1 MGLFDFIKKHEIET
15 INRQQETIQQLVA
28 DKLALEE
35 RIQSLEQYQ
44 AIVDIDKELQRKIQE
59 ADSFVANK
67 LSELERQEIE
77 AKNTIA
83 EYHQKIDDLK
93 KRYADGYKTYL
104 SLQKEADIYK
114 ETIELA
120 EYGVYEPH
128 FEFDVSEQ
136 YRNEIFGIREQQ
148 KREIR
153 NGSAVLGGDNIAWNG
168 SLSQGAAMVKKEK
181 KLMLRAFNG
190 ECDSFIAD
198 VDWNNIL
205 KMEERIHKS
214 FEAINKIYEKQGIS
228 ISRAYHSL
236 KIKEL
241 RLTYEYKRKRYEEK
255 EEQRSIREQMR
266 EEEKA
271 RRDIEAALIKAQ
283 KEEETYQ
290 KALEKARKEVNAAQG
305 EEQAKLQSR
314 IAELEAR
321 IAEAESNKERA
332 MSMAQQTRRGHVY
345 VISNIGSF
353 GENVY
358 KIGMTRRL
366 DPMDRVRELG
376 DASVP
381 FPFDVHAIIFC
392 EDAPSLEARLHRAFE
407 QKRVNLINPR
417 KEFFNVSL
425 DEIETVVHE
434 SNATIEFTKLAE
446 AKDYR
451 ESLAMR
457 ANDQSNSDHLRQVDY
472 PSELFASHI

>member
-1 MGLFDFIKKHEIET
+1 MNLLYFIKKRELET
-15 INRQQETIQQLVA
+15 IKQQQETIQQLLA
-28 DKLALEE
+28 DKSTLEAK
-35 RIQSLEQYQ
+35 IKSLEQYQ
-44 AIVDIDKELQRKIQE
+44 GIADLDVEMQKKIRETESIIADKLLALNIQE
-59 ADSFVANK
+59 T
-67 LSELERQEIE
+67 E
-77 AKNTIA
+77 AKNTIR
-83 EYHQKIDDLK
+83 EYNQKIDDLK
-93 KRYADGYKTYL
+93 QQYVEGYKTYQ
-104 SLQKEADIYK
+104 SLREEAEIYK
-114 ETIELA
+114 ENIELA

-136 YRNEIFGIREQQ
+136 YKNEIYGVREQQ

-153 NGSAVLGGDNIAWNG
+153 NGSAVLGGDNITWNG
-168 SLSQGAAMVKKEK
+168 SLAQGAAMVKKEK

-198 VDWNNIL
+198 VDWNNIY
-205 KMEERIHKS
+205 KMEERIQKS
-214 FEAINKIYEKQGIS
+214 FEAINKIYEKQGIN
-228 ISRAYHSL
+228 ISHAYHSL
-236 KIKEL
+236 KLKEL

-255 EEQRSIREQMR
+255 EEQRAIREQMR

-283 KEEETYQ
+283 KEEDAYQ
-290 KALEKARKEVNAAQG
+290 KALEKARKEVAAVQG
-305 EEQAKLQSR
+305 AQQAKLQSK

-353 GENVY
+353 GEDVY

-381 FPFDVHAIIFC
+381 FPFDVHAIIYC
-392 EDAPSLEARLHRAFE
+392 EDAPSLEAKLHKAFE
-407 QKRVNLINPR
+407 QKRMNLINPR
-417 KEFFNVSL
+417 KEFFHVTL
-425 DEIETVVHE
+425 KEIEDVVHE
-434 SNATIEFTKLAE
+434 NDATIEFTKLAE
-446 AKDYR
+446 ARDYR
-451 ESLAMR
+451 ETMAIKNR
-457 ANDQSNSDHLRQVDY
+457 DKQTNVAINSDY
-472 PSELFASHI
+472 PTELFISR

>member
-1 MGLFDFIKKHEIET
+1 MGLFDFIKRREIET
-15 INRQQETIQQLVA
+15 INRQQETIQQLLA
-28 DKLALEE
+28 DKSALEA
-35 RIQSLEQYQ
+35 RVKSLEKYQ
-44 AIVDIDKELQRKIQE
+44 KIVDLDEEMQRKIRE
-59 ADSFVANK
+59 TDSLIANK
-67 LSELERQEIE
+67 LSELERQEAE
-77 AKNTIA
+77 AQNTIT

-93 KRYADGYKTYL
+93 KQYVEGYKTYQ

-128 FEFDVSEQ
+128 FEFDMSEQ
-136 YRNEIFGIREQQ
+136 YKNEIFGIREQQ

-205 KMEERIHKS
+205 KMEERIQKS
-214 FEAINKIYEKQGIS
+214 FEAINKIYERQGIS
-228 ISRAYHSL
+228 ISRAYHNL
-236 KIKEL
+236 KLKEL

-271 RRDIEAALIKAQ
+271 RREIEAALIKAQ

-290 KALEKARKEVNAAQG
+290 KVLEKARKEVNAAQG
-305 EEQAKLQSR
+305 AQQAKLQSK

-321 IAEAESNKERA
+321 IAEAERNKERA

-345 VISNIGSF
+345 IISNIGSF

-392 EDAPSLEARLHRAFE
+392 EDAPTLEAKLHRAFE

-425 DEIETVVHE
+425 EEIENLVHE
-434 SNATIEFTKLAE
+434 NDATIEFTKLAE
-446 AKDYR
+446 ARDYR
-451 ESLAMR
+451 ESLAIKSH
-457 ANDQSNSDHLRQVDY
+457 NQTQSNHLSSVNY
-472 PSELFASHI
+472 PSELFAS

>member
-1 MGLFDFIKKHEIET
+1 MGLFDFIKRRELET
-15 INRQQETIQQLVA
+15 IKRLQETIQQL
-28 DKLALEE
+28 LAEKSVLENKVKA
-35 RIQSLEQYQ
+35 LEQYQ
-44 AIVDIDKELQRKIQE
+44 KVVDLDGEMQRKIRE
-59 ADSFVANK
+59 TDSLVANK
-67 LSELERQEIE
+67 LSELERQETE
-77 AKNTIA
+77 AQDTIT

-93 KRYADGYKTYL
+93 KQYVEGYKTYQ
-104 SLQKEADIYK
+104 SLRKEADIYK

-120 EYGVYEPH
+120 EYGVYDPH
-128 FEFDVSEQ
+128 FEFDMSEQ
-136 YRNEIFGIREQQ
+136 YKNEIFGIREQQ

-153 NGSAVLGGDNIAWNG
+153 NGSAVLGGDNITWNG

-205 KMEERIHKS
+205 KMEERIQKS

-228 ISRAYHSL
+228 ISRAYHRL
-236 KIKEL
+236 KLKEL
-241 RLTYEYKRKRYEEK
+241 HLTYEYKRKRYEEK

-271 RRDIEAALIKAQ
+271 RREIEAALIKAQ
-283 KEEETYQ
+283 KDEETYQ

-305 EEQAKLQSR
+305 AQQAKLQSK

-321 IAEAESNKERA
+321 IAEAESNKKRA

-353 GENVY
+353 GENIY

-392 EDAPSLEARLHRAFE
+392 EDAPSLETELHRAFE
-407 QKRVNLINPR
+407 QKRVNMINPR

-425 DEIETVVHE
+425 EEIENVVHK
-434 SNATIEFTKLAE
+434 NDATIEFTKLAE
-446 AKDYR
+446 ARDYR
-451 ESLAMR
+451 ESLAIK
-457 ANDQSNSDHLRQVDY
+457 AHNQSQSDNLGSENY
-472 PSELFASHI
+472 PSELFAS

>member
-1 MGLFDFIKKHEIET
+1 MGLFDFIKRRELET
-15 INRQQETIQQLVA
+15 IKRLQETIQQL
-28 DKLALEE
+28 LAEKSVLENKVKA
-35 RIQSLEQYQ
+35 LEQYQ
-44 AIVDIDKELQRKIQE
+44 KVVDLDEEMQRKIRE
-59 ADSFVANK
+59 TDSLVANK
-67 LSELERQEIE
+67 LSELERQETE
-77 AKNTIA
+77 AQDTIT

-93 KRYADGYKTYL
+93 KQYVEGYKTYQ
-104 SLQKEADIYK
+104 SLRKEADIYK

-120 EYGVYEPH
+120 EYGVYDPH
-128 FEFDVSEQ
+128 FEFDMSEQ
-136 YRNEIFGIREQQ
+136 YKNEIFGIREQQ

-153 NGSAVLGGDNIAWNG
+153 NGSAVLGGDNITWNG

-205 KMEERIHKS
+205 KMEERIQKS

-228 ISRAYHSL
+228 ISRAYHRL
-236 KIKEL
+236 KLKEL

-271 RRDIEAALIKAQ
+271 RREIEAALIKAQ

-290 KALEKARKEVNAAQG
+290 KALEKVRKEVNAAQG
-305 EEQAKLQSR
+305 AQQAKLQSK

-321 IAEAESNKERA
+321 IAEAESNKKRA

-353 GENVY
+353 GENIY

-392 EDAPSLEARLHRAFE
+392 EDAPSLETELHRAFE
-407 QKRVNLINPR
+407 QKRVNMINPR

-425 DEIETVVHE
+425 EEIENVVHK
-434 SNATIEFTKLAE
+434 NDATIEFTKLAE
-446 AKDYR
+446 ARDYR
-451 ESLAMR
+451 ESLAIK
-457 ANDQSNSDHLRQVDY
+457 AHNQSQSDNLGSEDY
-472 PSELFASHI
+472 PSELFAS

>member
-1 MGLFDFIKKHEIET
+1 MGFFDFIKRREIEI
-15 INRQQETIQQLVA
+15 INRQQEDIQQLIA
-28 DKLALEE
+28 DKLALEA
-35 RIQSLEQYQ
+35 RIKSLEQYQ
-44 AIVDIDKELQRKIQE
+44 GIVDLDKELQRKIQE
-59 ADSFVANK
+59 TDSIVANK
-67 LSELERQEIE
+67 LSELKRQEIE
-77 AKNTIA
+77 AQNTIS

-93 KRYADGYKTYL
+93 KRYDDGYKTYL
-104 SLQKEADIYK
+104 SLRKEADIYK

-214 FEAINKIYEKQGIS
+214 FDAINKIYEKQGIS
-228 ISRAYHSL
+228 ISRAYQSL

-271 RRDIEAALIKAQ
+271 RREIEAALIKAQ

-290 KALEKARKEVNAAQG
+290 KALEKARKEVNAARG

-314 IAELEAR
+314 IEELEAR
-321 IAEAESNKERA
+321 ITEAESNKERA
-332 MSMAQQTRRGHVY
+332 ISMAQQTRRGHVY

-353 GENVY
+353 GENIY

-392 EDAPSLEARLHRAFE
+392 EDAPSLEAKLHRAFE

-425 DEIETVVHE
+425 EEIESIVHE

-446 AKDYR
+446 ARDYR
-451 ESLAMR
+451 ESVAIR
-457 ANDQSNSDHLRQVDY
+457 SNNQPQPDHISHVDY
-472 PSELFASHI
+472 PSELFAS

>member
-1 MGLFDFIKKHEIET
+1 MGLFDFIKRRELET
-15 INRQQETIQQLVA
+15 IKRLQETIQQL
-28 DKLALEE
+28 LAEKSVLENKVKA
-35 RIQSLEQYQ
+35 LEQYQ
-44 AIVDIDKELQRKIQE
+44 KVVDLDEEMQRKIRE
-59 ADSFVANK
+59 TDSLVANK
-67 LSELERQEIE
+67 LSELERQETE
-77 AKNTIA
+77 AQDTIT

-93 KRYADGYKTYL
+93 KQYVEGYKTYQ
-104 SLQKEADIYK
+104 SLRKEANIYK

-120 EYGVYEPH
+120 EYGVYDPH
-128 FEFDVSEQ
+128 FEFDMSEQ
-136 YRNEIFGIREQQ
+136 YKNEIFGIREQQ

-153 NGSAVLGGDNIAWNG
+153 NGSAVLGGDNITWNG

-205 KMEERIHKS
+205 KMEERIQKS

-228 ISRAYHSL
+228 ISRAYHRL
-236 KIKEL
+236 KLKEL

-271 RRDIEAALIKAQ
+271 RREIEAALIKAQ

-290 KALEKARKEVNAAQG
+290 KALEKVRKEVNAAQG
-305 EEQAKLQSR
+305 AQQAKLQSK

-321 IAEAESNKERA
+321 IAEAESNKKRA

-353 GENVY
+353 GENIY

-392 EDAPSLEARLHRAFE
+392 EDAPSLETELHRAFE
-407 QKRVNLINPR
+407 QKRVNMINPR

-425 DEIETVVHE
+425 EEIENVVHK
-434 SNATIEFTKLAE
+434 NDATIEFTKLAE
-446 AKDYR
+446 ARDYR
-451 ESLAMR
+451 ESLAIK
-457 ANDQSNSDHLRQVDY
+457 AHNQSQSDNLGSEDY
-472 PSELFASHI
+472 PSELFAS

>member
-1 MGLFDFIKKHEIET
+1 MSFFDFIKKRELET
-15 INRQQETIQQLVA
+15 IKHQQETIQQLLA
-28 DKLALEE
+28 DKSALEAKVK
-35 RIQSLEQYQ
+35 SLEQYQ
-44 AIVDIDKELQRKIQE
+44 KIVDLDEEMQRKIRE
-59 ADSFVANK
+59 TDSLVANK
-67 LSELERQEIE
+67 LSELERQKAE
-77 AKNTIA
+77 AQNTIT

-93 KRYADGYKTYL
+93 KQYVEGYKTYQ

-128 FEFDVSEQ
+128 FEFDMSEQ
-136 YRNEIFGIREQQ
+136 YKNEIFGLREQQ

-153 NGSAVLGGDNIAWNG
+153 NGSAVLGGDNITWNG

-205 KMEERIHKS
+205 KMEERIQKS
-214 FEAINKIYEKQGIS
+214 FEAINKIYERQGIS

-236 KIKEL
+236 KLKEL

-271 RRDIEAALIKAQ
+271 RREIEAALIKAQ

-305 EEQAKLQSR
+305 AQQAKLQSK

-345 VISNIGSF
+345 IISNIGSF

-392 EDAPSLEARLHRAFE
+392 EDAPTLEAKLHRALE

-425 DEIETVVHE
+425 EEIENLVHE
-434 SNATIEFTKLAE
+434 NDATIEFTKLAE
-446 AKDYR
+446 ARDYR
-451 ESLAMR
+451 ESMAIKKQ
-457 ANDQSNSDHLRQVDY
+457 NRQIYESTTNNY
-472 PSELFASHI
+472 PAELFAS

>member
-1 MGLFDFIKKHEIET
+1 MGLFDFIKRRELET
-15 INRQQETIQQLVA
+15 IKRLQETIQQL
-28 DKLALEE
+28 LAEKSVLENKVKA
-35 RIQSLEQYQ
+35 LEQYQ
-44 AIVDIDKELQRKIQE
+44 KVVDLDEEMQRKIRE
-59 ADSFVANK
+59 TDSLVANK
-67 LSELERQEIE
+67 LSELERQETE
-77 AKNTIA
+77 AQDTIT

-93 KRYADGYKTYL
+93 KQYVEGYKTYQ
-104 SLQKEADIYK
+104 SLRKEADIYK

-120 EYGVYEPH
+120 EYGVYDPH
-128 FEFDVSEQ
+128 FEFDMSEQ
-136 YRNEIFGIREQQ
+136 YKNEIFGIREQQ

-153 NGSAVLGGDNIAWNG
+153 NGSAVLGGDNITWNG

-205 KMEERIHKS
+205 KMEERIQKS

-228 ISRAYHSL
+228 ISRAYHRL
-236 KIKEL
+236 KLKEL

-271 RRDIEAALIKAQ
+271 RREIEAALIKAQ

-305 EEQAKLQSR
+305 AQQAKLQSK

-321 IAEAESNKERA
+321 IAEAESNKKRA

-353 GENVY
+353 GENIY

-392 EDAPSLEARLHRAFE
+392 EDAPSLETELHRAFE
-407 QKRVNLINPR
+407 QKRVNMINPR

-425 DEIETVVHE
+425 EEIENVVHK
-434 SNATIEFTKLAE
+434 NDATIEFTKLAE
-446 AKDYR
+446 ARDYR
-451 ESLAMR
+451 ESLAIK
-457 ANDQSNSDHLRQVDY
+457 AHNQSQSDNLGSEDY
-472 PSELFASHI
+472 PSELFAS

>member
-1 MGLFDFIKKHEIET
+1 MKK
-15 INRQQETIQQLVA
+15 
-28 DKLALEE
+28 
-35 RIQSLEQYQ
+35 QY
-44 AIVDIDKELQRKIQE
+44 VE
-59 ADSFVANK
+59 
-67 LSELERQEIE
+67 
-77 AKNTIA
+77 
-83 EYHQKIDDLK
+83 
-93 KRYADGYKTYL
+93 GYKTYQ
-104 SLQKEADIYK
+104 SLRKEADIYK

-120 EYGVYEPH
+120 EYGVYDPH
-128 FEFDVSEQ
+128 FEFDMSEQ
-136 YRNEIFGIREQQ
+136 YKNEIFGIREQQ

-153 NGSAVLGGDNIAWNG
+153 NGSAVLGGDNITWNG

-205 KMEERIHKS
+205 KMEERIQKS

-228 ISRAYHSL
+228 ISRAYHRL
-236 KIKEL
+236 KLKEL

-255 EEQRSIREQMR
+255 EEQKSIREQMR

-271 RRDIEAALIKAQ
+271 RREIEAALIKAQ

-305 EEQAKLQSR
+305 AQQAKLQSK

-321 IAEAESNKERA
+321 IAEAESNKKRA

-353 GENVY
+353 GENIY

-392 EDAPSLEARLHRAFE
+392 EDAPSLETELHRAFE
-407 QKRVNLINPR
+407 QKRVNMINPR

-425 DEIETVVHE
+425 EEIENVVHK
-434 SNATIEFTKLAE
+434 NDATIEFTKLAE
-446 AKDYR
+446 ARDYR
-451 ESLAMR
+451 ESLAIK
-457 ANDQSNSDHLRQVDY
+457 AHNQSQSDNLGSEDY
-472 PSELFASHI
+472 PSELFAS

>member
-1 MGLFDFIKKHEIET
+1 MGILDFIKRREIET
-15 INRQQETIQQLVA
+15 INRQKETIQQLIA
-28 DKLALEE
+28 EKSALEA
-35 RIQSLEQYQ
+35 RIKLLEQYQ
-44 AIVDIDKELQRKIQE
+44 CIVDIDNEREIKIQE
-59 ADSFVANK
+59 TDSIIANK
-67 LSELERQEIE
+67 LSELQRQEAE
-77 AKNTIA
+77 AQNTIA

-93 KRYADGYKTYL
+93 KRYADGYKTYQL
-104 SLQKEADIYK
+104 LKKEADIYK
-114 ETIELA
+114 ETIDLS

-128 FEFDVSEQ
+128 FEFDMSEQ
-136 YRNEIFGIREQQ
+136 YRNEIFGIREHQ

-153 NGSAVLGGDNIAWNG
+153 NGSAVLGGDNISWNG

-205 KMEERIHKS
+205 KMEERINKS

-266 EEEKA
+266 EEEKV
-271 RRDIEAALIKAQ
+271 RREIEAALIKAQ

-290 KALEKARKEVNAAQG
+290 KALEKARKEVNATQG
-305 EEQAKLQSR
+305 AEQARLQSK

-392 EDAPSLEARLHRAFE
+392 EDAPSLEAKLHRAFE
-407 QKRVNLINPR
+407 QKRVNMINPR

-425 DEIETVVHE
+425 DEIENVVHE

-446 AKDYR
+446 ARDYR
-451 ESLAMR
+451 ESLAIR
-457 ANDQSNSDHLRQVDY
+457 AKDKPTPDHLSPADY
-472 PSELFASHI
+472 PSELFIS